1 MPPSITAVE
10 FEHLRKLKEKYGLQL
25 PEIDAAIVRSEK
37 LRKKLSDTL
46 VGATPQNCG
55 LVICGS
61 LARSEMTAS
70 SDVDWTLLID
80 GGVSADHRAEANR
93 IQSSIA
99 GLLTKAPNPTG
110 PFANLCFSHE
120 LVHAIGGAK
129 DSNTNTTHRILLLL
143 ESRALSQPHI
153 RDRVIGSILRRYFDP
168 DSFSYKQPMQR
179 DYFPRFLMND
189 VVRFWRT
196 MAVDYAA
203 KVAERDRREWAIRNA
218 KLRFSRKLIFV
229 AGILLSYETVL
240 GRSDKKEDLSSDPSA
255 ILALIDRIQQS
266 TQLAPQ
272 EALARALLRA
282 DDWAG
287 AEAAARDIF
296 CSYDAFLGI
305 INNEESRDELA
316 RLDFNQ
322 AAVNPTFQRIRQLS
336 VQFETGLNAY
346 FWDGPEK
353 VKILTRKYAI
363 F

>member
-1 MPPSITAVE
+1 M
-10 FEHLRKLKEKYGLQL
+10 
-25 PEIDAAIVRSEK
+25 
-37 LRKKLSDTL
+37 
-46 VGATPQNCG
+46 GA
-55 LVICGS
+55 
-61 LARSEMTAS
+61 
-70 SDVDWTLLID
+70 
-80 GGVSADHRAEANR
+80 
-93 IQSSIA
+93 
-99 GLLTKAPNPTG
+99 
-110 PFANLCFSHE
+110 FANLCFSHE

-129 DSNTNTTHRILLLL
+129 DSNANTTHRILLLL

-153 RDRVIGSILRRYFDP
+153 RDRVVGSILRRYFDP
-168 DSFSYKQPMQR
+168 DSFSYKQPAQR

-196 MAVDYAA
+196 MAVDYAS

-229 AGILLSYETVL
+229 AGMLLAYETVL
-240 GRSDKKEDLSSDPSA
+240 GGSPKKEDLSTDPSA

-266 TQLAPQ
+266 TQLAPLD
-272 EALARALLRA
+272 ALARALLRA
-282 DDWAG
+282 DGWAG

-305 INNEESRDELA
+305 INKEESRDELA

-322 AAVNPTFQRIRQLS
+322 AAVNPTFQNIRQLS